1 MYAIVIG
8 DDFVKEKS
16 CCFTGHRS
24 QKLSYG
30 MDEQHEHCIRL
41 KNRLKIEIEQKITE
55 GVDTFLCGMA
65 WGTDIW
71 CGEIASE
78 LKEQYPHIRLI
89 ACIPHKGQENSW
101 MDDYKKR

>member
-16 CCFTGHRS
+16 CCFTGHRP

-71 CGEIASE
+71 CGEIAAE

-101 MDDYKKR
+101 TDDYKKR